1 MREEK
6 EKCKHL
12 GWYGKKECDSVGWCE
27 LGKCLCIDDACL
39 FYEEEKDESKRTDK
53 NPADNTESE

>member
-1 MREEK
+1 MIED
-6 EKCKHL
+6 CSKHAHWVQETPRL
-12 GWYGKKECDSVGWCE
+12 YILQCE
-27 LGKCLCIDDACL
+27 LGQCTCIAEPCL